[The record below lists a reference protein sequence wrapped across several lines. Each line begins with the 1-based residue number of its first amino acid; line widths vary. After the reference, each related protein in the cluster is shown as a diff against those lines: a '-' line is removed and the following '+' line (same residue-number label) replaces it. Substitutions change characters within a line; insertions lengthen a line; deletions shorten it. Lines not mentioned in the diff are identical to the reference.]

1 MSFNKNLQPNRLRI
15 VNSNF
20 SHFLADRS
28 QVSSKIST
36 TRNPE
41 SVRNTLDSRLRGN
54 DKTKPFA
61 IRNGRGFTAIEFLIA
76 LSVLAV
82 LTTIIFVSMSSFRN
96 SKALQMVSEDILSLI
111 DEARGDTLS
120 AKDGYSYGVH
130 FESAKIVIFRGTVYS
145 SSDSSNKTV
154 DVDGAVDVYN
164 VSLTGGGQD
173 VLFQRLTGKTGQ
185 NGTVM
190 IRLKSDNSKTKTITI
205 EVSGIAS
212 SN

>member
-1 MSFNKNLQPNRLRI
+1 
-15 VNSNF
+15 
-20 SHFLADRS
+20 
-28 QVSSKIST
+28 
-36 TRNPE
+36 
-41 SVRNTLDSRLRGN
+41 
-54 DKTKPFA
+54 
-61 IRNGRGFTAIEFLIA
+61 
-76 LSVLAV
+76 
-82 LTTIIFVSMSSFRN
+82 
-96 SKALQMVSEDILSLI
+96 MVSEDILSLI